1 MSGDLSRYVPG
12 TLTRAQMKVERRE
25 LARMDGELR
34 LELGRV
40 ERVVQLDEERIR
52 SVEWL
57 GQVAMNSAAR
67 LSMHEARLAQSM
79 PSCLPRVN
87 GMANI
92 ATLAVAEI
100 LHELAPFPLTPQ
112 G

>member
-1 MSGDLSRYVPG
+1 MGSELSRYVPG

-25 LARMDGELR
+25 LAQMDAELR

-40 ERVVQLDEERIR
+40 ERVAQLDEERIR

-57 GQVAMNSAAR
+57 GQVAMNAAAR
-67 LSMHEARLAQSM
+67 LSMHEARLAQAM

-92 ATLAVAEI
+92 AVLSIAEI
-100 LHELAPFPLTPQ
+100 LQDSARRVSR
-112 G
+112 

>member
-1 MSGDLSRYVPG
+1 MGSELSRHLPG
-12 TLTRAQMKVERRE
+12 TLARGQLRDERRE
-25 LARMDGELR
+25 QARMDSELR
-34 LELGRV
+34 LELARV
-40 ERVVQLDEERIR
+40 DRVTRLDEERIR
-52 SVEWL
+52 NVEWL

-67 LSMHEARLAQSM
+67 LSMHEARLAQTM

-100 LHELAPFPLTPQ
+100 LQDSARRVSR
-112 G
+112 